1 MARHPRH
8 LVVLRHSQPFDTIRH
23 QLVCIDAPPV
33 AVVSDVE
40 EIMGRWWLR
49 AGGYPVG
56 RIFATWRPDRA

>member
-1 MARHPRH
+1 MDRHPRH
-8 LVVLRHSQPFDTIRH
+8 LVVLRHSQPFDTIHH

-40 EIMGRWWLR
+40 EIMARWWLR

-56 RIFATWRPDRA
+56 RIFATRLAGRA